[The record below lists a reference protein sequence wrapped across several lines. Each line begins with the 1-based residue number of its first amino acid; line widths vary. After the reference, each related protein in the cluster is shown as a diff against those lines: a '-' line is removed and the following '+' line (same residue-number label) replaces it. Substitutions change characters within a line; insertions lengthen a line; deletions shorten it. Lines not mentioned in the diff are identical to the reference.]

1 MIRLLYF
8 QQTLGTMILPT
19 KYEKLKENSLIVGS
33 HIITFLKDNDLSL
46 NELHHLLQSR
56 KKLELDLVT
65 LIDTLTF
72 LYLTEIIEIDSQN
85 LIRLTDETKQNL
97 HIAEKII

>member
-1 MIRLLYF
+1 
-8 QQTLGTMILPT
+8 MILPT

-65 LIDTLTF
+65 LIDTLSF

>member
-1 MIRLLYF
+1 
-8 QQTLGTMILPT
+8 MILPT

-65 LIDTLTF
+65 LIDTLSF
-72 LYLTEIIEIDSQN
+72 LYLSEIIEIDSQN
-85 LIRLTDETKQNL
+85 LFRLTDEIKQNL
-97 HIAEKII
+97 HISEKII

>member
-1 MIRLLYF
+1 MTRFHYF
-8 QQTLGTMILPT
+8 QILWGTMILPT

-65 LIDTLTF
+65 LIDTLSF

-85 LIRLTDETKQNL
+85 LFRLTDETKQNL